1 MKYAIL
7 IALQLCAFSA
17 FSQLDLPSW
26 LQADTT
32 GEYVTVNG
40 SISLSRDSLPT
51 DGMITV
57 TKRGKDFGVYQFA
70 CDKKGEFKIFL
81 PANGHYSIRFDK
93 EGYIGKTIDVF
104 TTNIPQ
110 KVWRNYFALELNGVL
125 QEEPKGFD
133 KSVTMVPMMIAKYD
147 ADVKFF
153 IFDEEFA
160 KVRQE
165 AVQKEIE
172 RCKQNL

>member
-1 MKYAIL
+1 MKYVIL

-81 PANGHYSIRFDK
+81 PANAHYSIRFDK

-133 KSVTMVPMMIAKYD
+133 KAVTMVPMMIAKYD
-147 ADVKFF
+147 AEVKFF